1 MTVAEMVALAK
12 GLAGSLPKAQE
23 ELLPALCEAAEAGL
37 RQQLRPGAADFEQAL
52 GIAAVMAAL
61 GQLRALDGEPERFT
75 AGDFSVTMGRQNSLC
90 AQAQALLR
98 PWMAEGFAFRR
109 V

>member
-1 MTVAEMVALAK
+1 MNGFIAALNRLSGVLSLTMTGETDFISK
-12 GLAGSLPKAQE
+12 
-23 ELLPALCEAAEAGL
+23 AEAGL

>member
-1 MTVAEMVALAK
+1 MTAAEMVALAK

-52 GIAAVMAAL
+52 TAA
-61 GQLRALDGEPERFT
+61 G
-75 AGDFSVTMGRQNSLC
+75 
-90 AQAQALLR
+90 
-98 PWMAEGFAFRR
+98 
-109 V
+109 